1 MLKALNDEDAL
12 DYAELNIYKIDS
24 YSFGLTII
32 NICIKKC
39 LSNPFEKISKIS
51 HDKKIIFFL
60 D

>member
-1 MLKALNDEDAL
+1 MLKALNDDDAL
-12 DYAELNIYKIDS
+12 DYAELNIYKIDA

-32 NICIKKC
+32 NICITKC
-39 LSNPFEKISKIS
+39 LSNPVEKSTKVS